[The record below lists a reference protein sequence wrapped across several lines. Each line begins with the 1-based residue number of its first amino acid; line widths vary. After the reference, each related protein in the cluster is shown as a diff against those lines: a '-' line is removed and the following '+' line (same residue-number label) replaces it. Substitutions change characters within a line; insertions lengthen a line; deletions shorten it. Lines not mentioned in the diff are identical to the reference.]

1 MAQQIEVRMCN
12 IIARRHEEFIES
24 TLKQPFRMKFIVIF
38 IVLDRVYSWF
48 PGLLTYINRIV
59 ALDAATYELASTFI
73 ISLVGLCAFPQMWL
87 SRIIKVIKEW
97 NNSDIKHIVMEVSKH
112 IFVLVVLPV
121 TFACLMHKVNSFFE
135 CYFDTNITSSRNHND
150 LQKERESNPLTTL
163 LRIRI
168 FAPISEE
175 LVFRQSLIGF
185 ITSRLVNY
193 TAFSKSSDVRRKVPF
208 LKSVIPFV
216 CILLSGTLFGLDHEL
231 NFNSIMAGYATF
243 GVILGF
249 AYYVGKGRIIHS
261 ILPHMFYNYI
271 HAS

>member
-1 MAQQIEVRMCN
+1 MCN
-12 IIARRHEEFIES
+12 IIAKHREEFIES
-24 TLKQPFRMKFIVIF
+24 TLRQPFRLTLIGFF

-73 ISLVGLCAFPQMWL
+73 ISSLGLCAFPQMWL
-87 SRIIKVIKEW
+87 SRIIKIIKEW

-112 IFVLVVLPV
+112 IFVLVVLPI
-121 TFACLMHKVNSFFE
+121 TFACLMHKANSFFE
-135 CYFDTNITSSRNHND
+135 CYFDTNITSSGNQNN
-150 LQKERESNPLTTL
+150 LQKERESNPLTSL

-175 LVFRQSLIGF
+175 LVFRQFLIGF

-193 TAFSKSSDVRRKVPF
+193 AAFSKSSDVRRKVPL

-216 CILLSGTLFGLDHEL
+216 CILLSGILFGLDHEL
-231 NFNSIMAGYATF
+231 NFNSIMAGYATI